1 MSTLRLDELNSGQV
15 IKRLAGF
22 KGESLKRVA
31 GIIGI
36 SPSALSQKCA
46 GRISFKSEEIANL
59 AEHFGVSS
67 DVLLGRAPL
76 EVKWC

>member
-1 MSTLRLDELNSGQV
+1 MKQ
-15 IKRLAGF
+15 
-22 KGESLKRVA
+22 VA

-76 EVKWC
+76 EVK

>member
-15 IKRLAGF
+15 IKRLAGV
-22 KGESLKRVA
+22 KGEPLKQVA

>member
-1 MSTLRLDELNSGQV
+1 MSTLRLDGLNSGQV

-22 KGESLKRVA
+22 KGESLKQVA
-31 GIIGI
+31 DIIGI

-59 AEHFGVSS
+59 AEHFGVPS
-67 DVLLGRAPL
+67 DVLLGLAPL
-76 EVKWC
+76 EVK